1 MRRYE
6 CVVILD
12 PEVLDDDIRNFTD
25 KYGQLIKSTGGEVI
39 KIEDWGAKKLAYL
52 VKKKDKGRYIL
63 FDFVGLPSL
72 IAEVERQLK
81 IADEVMKFLSV
92 KLEDTVD
99 LEAFK
104 AGKEAPAEAAPEE
117 VLETAVPE
125 TVVPESS
132 AEPDSE
138 VAAEPQAEGA
148 ASPESEPEGSTT
160 SETPQEQPA
169 VEQSQEGSTN
179 E

>member
-12 PEVLDDDIRNFTD
+12 PELPDDDIRTFTE
-25 KYGQLIKSTGGEVI
+25 KYGQLIKGSGGEVI

-52 VKKKDKGRYIL
+52 VRKKDKGRYIL
-63 FDFVGLPSL
+63 FDFVGMPAL
-72 IAEVERQLK
+72 ISELERQLK

-104 AGKEAPAEAAPEE
+104 AAKEPPAEAVAEAP
-117 VLETAVPE
+117 V
-125 TVVPESS
+125 
-132 AEPDSE
+132 AEAPVAE
-138 VAAEPQAEGA
+138 AAEPEAESAETA
-148 ASPESEPEGSTT
+148 ATEAPETEAAPPEA
-160 SETPQEQPA
+160 PQEQPA
-169 VEQSQEGSTN
+169 PEQTEEGSVN